1 MQIQNVNIL
10 PFSARNSAKPVLKIA
25 DAIKTKTEPKQD
37 DVEFNK
43 RKGSVMRKA
52 LILSLVMLSGTIA
65 YFRKLP

>member
-10 PFSARNSAKPVLKIA
+10 PFSSRNSAKPVLKVA
-25 DAIKTKTEPKQD
+25 DAIKPKTELKQD

>member
-10 PFSARNSAKPVLKIA
+10 PFSARNSAKPVLKVA
-25 DAIKTKTEPKQD
+25 DAIKPKTELKQD

-43 RKGSVMRKA
+43 RKASVMRKA